1 MLSKLSVAV
10 EIFWIFHLEMK
21 ISTREDGE
29 TEREREKKENL
40 TQLMT

>member
-29 TEREREKKENL
+29 REKKKKI
-40 TQLMT
+40 